1 MPSVVCFL
9 QLLQCIQVPRQGSN
23 VCCTRLVRISLH
35 TSQLGHRNNNP
46 LCSISRAFQPL
57 TLLTLQVV
65 VTHWREPEPADW
77 SSFAPKLR
85 QLWHNS
91 KWSSSIYVDDASLA
105 SSPQG
110 APSTGHLHSHLQ
122 RTSARACS
130 ICDPQAHR
138 PFPSNVAL
146 SKHVSSQ
153 HHRHMCP
160 VCLNVSVGLGYFCL
174 SKHACNITSTCRTIV

>member
-1 MPSVVCFL
+1 MPSVVCSFR
-9 QLLQCIQVPRQGSN
+9 LLQCIPIPRQGSN
-23 VCCTRLVRISLH
+23 ACCMKLVRTSLH
-35 TSQLGHRNNNP
+35 TSQFSQRNNNP
-46 LCSISRAFQPL
+46 FCGISKGFQPV
-57 TLLTLQVV
+57 TLHTLQVV
-65 VTHWREPEPADW
+65 MTHWREPEPADW

-85 QLWHNS
+85 QLWHNP
-91 KWSSSIYVDDASLA
+91 KWSSNIYVDDASLA
-105 SSPQG
+105 LSAQDPSPQG
-110 APSTGHLHSHLQ
+110 APSAGHLHSHLQ

-160 VCLNVSVGLGYFCL
+160 VCLNVSFD
-174 SKHACNITSTCRTIV
+174 HA